1 MSGDTTTLSQS
12 GTPPLAFVAE
22 TKGYDQE
29 VVAAAPP
36 PTTREL
42 ILVAAQRLFA
52 EHGFEGTSLN
62 DIAAEVGIRRPS
74 LLHHFESKEALY
86 REVFEAHV
94 ADWFAR
100 VYEATYQP
108 VGGWEK
114 LELVLDVSFG
124 FFASNPD
131 FVRLVR
137 REALANSDRPGINLG
152 VALRPGVARAVAFFE
167 RQMEAGLFRRHDPE
181 QLLVTGYGALLTYF
195 SDLSFLES
203 LIERDPLAPEALDAR
218 REHLRQFFRA
228 ALEPVGGP
236 TGSPTE

>member
-1 MSGDTTTLSQS
+1 MSGDTTTLSQPVGPATRS
-12 GTPPLAFVAE
+12 ETEAKLPVEELSAPVA
-22 TKGYDQE
+22 
-29 VVAAAPP
+29 P

-152 VALRPGVARAVAFFE
+152 VALRPGVARAVVFFE
-167 RQMEAGLFRRHDPE
+167 RQMDAGLFRRHDPE
-181 QLLVTGYGALLTYF
+181 QLLITGYGALLTYF

-228 ALEPVGGP
+228 ALEPAGGS
-236 TGSPTE
+236 TIS

>member
-1 MSGDTTTLSQS
+1 MSGDTTTLSQPVGPGQRS
-12 GTPPLAFVAE
+12 E
-22 TKGYDQE
+22 TE
-29 VVAAAPP
+29 ARLPVEELSAPVVP

-167 RQMEAGLFRRHDPE
+167 RQMDAGLFRRHDPE
-181 QLLVTGYGALLTYF
+181 QLLITGYGALLTYF

-228 ALEPVGGP
+228 ALEPAGGS
-236 TGSPTE
+236 TIS